1 MKNSL
6 LTPKKWSKAQRYREL
21 LYVLVERN
29 LKARYRGSW
38 LGIYWS
44 LLNPLIMAAIYTAV
58 FGKAF
63 ASYFDD
69 SIFNYILAAFTG
81 LSIFHFFSA
90 ATNQA
95 LSSLVSSGALI
106 NKIKL
111 PLSVFPS
118 ATIAANIFQFMAA
131 NFPPLAIM
139 AFLTSGSLINVLSL
153 IFPLIA
159 LILFSSGI
167 GYALSALFVF
177 FRDVPHIYSVAIYAL
192 RIATPVFY
200 PAEIVPEKIRAFLL
214 LNPLSQIIESFRQ
227 ITLSG
232 NLPDLSLIGMTFL
245 NSLVVCFLGWLFFYR
260 YRNQFIDL
268 L

>member
-1 MKNSL
+1 MNNSL
-6 LTPKKWSKAQRYREL
+6 LTYKRWSKLQRYWEL
-21 LYVLVERN
+21 LCVLVERN
-29 LKARYRGSW
+29 LKGRYRGSW

-44 LLNPLIMAAIYTAV
+44 LLNPLIMAGIYTAV
-58 FGKAF
+58 LGRAF
-63 ASYFDD
+63 SSYYDD

-81 LSIFHFFSA
+81 LSIFHFFAA
-90 ATNQA
+90 ATNQS
-95 LSSLVSSGALI
+95 LSSLVSSGSLI

-111 PLSVFPS
+111 PLSIFPS
-118 ATIAANIFQFMAA
+118 SIIAANVFQFIAA
-131 NFPPLAIM
+131 NLPPLAIM
-139 AFLTSGSLINVLSL
+139 AFLTSGNFINVLSL

-177 FRDVPHIYSVAIYAL
+177 FRDIPHLYSVTIYAL
-192 RIATPVFY
+192 RIATPIFY
-200 PAEIVPEKIRAFLL
+200 PAEIVPEKVRSFLL

-232 NLPDLSLIGMTFL
+232 KLPDLSLIGMTL
-245 NSLVVCFLGWLFFYR
+245 INSLVVCLLGWLFFHR
-260 YRNQFIDL
+260 YRNHFIDL

>member
-1 MKNSL
+1 MKSSL
-6 LTPKKWSKAQRYREL
+6 ANQQKRSQVRRYWEL
-21 LYVLVERN
+21 LSVLVERN
-29 LKARYRGSW
+29 LKGRYRGSW

-44 LLNPLIMAAIYTAV
+44 LLNPLIMAGIYTAV
-58 FGKAF
+58 LGKAF
-63 ASYFDD
+63 SSYYDD

-81 LSIFHFFSA
+81 LSVFHFFSA

-95 LSSLVSSGALI
+95 LSSLVANGSLI

-111 PLSVFPS
+111 PLSIFPS
-118 ATIAANIFQFMAA
+118 STIAANIFQFAAA
-131 NFPPLAIM
+131 NLPPLALM
-139 AFLTSGSLINVLSL
+139 AILTSGNLVNALSL
-153 IFPLIA
+153 IFPFIA
-159 LILFSSGI
+159 LILFSSGL

-177 FRDVPHIYSVAIYAL
+177 FRDVPHFYSVMIYAL

-200 PAEIVPEKIRAFLL
+200 PAEIVPEKVRAFLL

-232 NLPDLSLIGMTFL
+232 DSPDLSLIGMTLL
-245 NSLVVCFLGWLFFYR
+245 NSLVVCFLGWVFFYR